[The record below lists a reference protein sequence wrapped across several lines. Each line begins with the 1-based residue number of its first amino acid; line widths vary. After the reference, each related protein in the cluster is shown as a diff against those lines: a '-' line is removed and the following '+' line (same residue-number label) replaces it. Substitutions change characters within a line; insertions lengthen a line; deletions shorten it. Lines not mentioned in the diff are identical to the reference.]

1 MLGVLNKIFGSKHEK
16 DVRALR
22 PIVDEI
28 NALYEEY
35 GKLSDDE
42 LRAKT
47 GEFRARIQEALK
59 ETEEG
64 ACRKA
69 RGAAEGRGPSRAG
82 RAHG

>member
-22 PIVDEI
+22 PFVDEI
-28 NALYEEY
+28 NVLYEKY

-47 GEFRARIQEALK
+47 GESAPRIQEAL
-59 ETEEG
+59 
-64 ACRKA
+64 R
-69 RGAAEGRGPSRAG
+69 RRMR
-82 RAHG
+82 RL